1 MTEREKIAQIIAEHL
16 CPQGKAH
23 KALYGAERMCYSRN
37 NFADC
42 EKVSDCV
49 DALIVAGIGDKSGYR
64 SFISKDGTEIKQLYS
79 CEEVEQI
86 ANERDEYKH
95 RAEVAER
102 QAVILSQWLAEKTRK
117 DYLWQVWLDAAQ
129 KQAEKELAE
138 EGKK

>member
-1 MTEREKIAQIIAEHL
+1 MTEQEIERCLERLATCKATDVMNFDYAGTLAYLQRLKAENANLHERLEKAE
-16 CPQGKAH
+16 
-23 KALYGAERMCYSRN
+23 
-37 NFADC
+37 
-42 EKVSDCV
+42 
-49 DALIVAGIGDKSGYR
+49 
-64 SFISKDGTEIKQLYS
+64 
-79 CEEVEQI
+79 
-86 ANERDEYKH
+86 H